1 MSTNNT
7 VYVDNKAS
15 FLYTTIDKRRRLFMK
30 KSKLSVQDMCMIA
43 ASTAIIAIMAQISIP
58 MPLGVPMTMQTFA
71 ITFAAIVLGAKNS
84 AIASL
89 LYVLLGTIGVPVF
102 ANFTGGYDKV
112 IGPTGGFLISFP
124 IMALLI
130 GLGMDLHMK
139 SRKMS
144 IVAMVIGIVVGTIVN
159 YIAGIVWFCVVMD
172 SSFKVGFEACVLPF
186 IPTAILKAILAVVVG
201 LPVRKAVRKATC
213 R

>member
-1 MSTNNT
+1 MSTNNA

-201 LPVRKAVRKATC
+201 LPVRKVVRKATC

>member
-1 MSTNNT
+1 
-7 VYVDNKAS
+7 
-15 FLYTTIDKRRRLFMK
+15 MK

>member
-1 MSTNNT
+1 MSTNNA